1 MAKKIKV
8 VTEVKK
14 LVLTEKGAQVQF
26 GKITVTKG
34 QEEELRAMM
43 VNKDNVTLSIEA
55 EKKLFEDAP
64 DGKKAAAN
72 DND

>member
-26 GKITVTKG
+26 GKITVTEG

-55 EKKLFEDAP
+55 EKKLFDEP